1 MHGAWTMKTTTAVK
15 SLGMH
20 NPPHPGGVFLRLYM
34 EPLGLTV
41 TAAAKRLG
49 VSRKTLSLITNEHAG
64 VSPEIALCI
73 GMSTNTTPE
82 SWVGMQAAY
91 ELQQA
96 KHQKRKLKVQKLAA

>member
-1 MHGAWTMKTTTAVK
+1 MKTTTAEK
-15 SLGMH
+15 SLEMH

-49 VSRKTLSLITNEHAG
+49 VSRKTLSLIINEHAG
-64 VSPEIALCI
+64 ISPEMALRI
-73 GMSTNTTPE
+73 SMATSTTPE

-91 ELQQA
+91 DLWQVKQ
-96 KHQKRKLKVQKLAA
+96 QKRKLRVQKLAA

>member
-1 MHGAWTMKTTTAVK
+1 MHGTWTMKTTTAVK

-64 VSPEIALCI
+64 ISPEMALRI
-73 GMSTNTTPE
+73 GMATSTTPE

-91 ELQQA
+91 DLWQA
-96 KHQKRKLKVQKLAA
+96 KQQKRKLRVQKLAA

>member
-1 MHGAWTMKTTTAVK
+1 MYGMWTMKTTTVEK
-15 SLGMH
+15 SLEMH

-64 VSPEIALCI
+64 VSPEMALRI
-73 GMSTNTTPE
+73 SMATTTTPE

-91 ELQQA
+91 DLWQA
-96 KHQKRKLKVQKLAA
+96 KQQKRKLRHCK